1 MTRTRGPTVI
11 DLFCGGAGGWSLG
24 LHRAG
29 YRTVAA
35 CEADPWRR
43 AMFAANFPGVRMY
56 DDVRELTA
64 GRIISDLGY
73 RPDLLVGSPPCQDAS
88 AANTRGQGVDGERTG
103 LFFPTIRLVGDLRP
117 RWVALE
123 NVPRLRTRG
132 ADRVLGALEE
142 IGYSA
147 WPFVVGAHHV
157 RANHKRERVWIIAF
171 DPAQIGHGGGG
182 HGDTGRMG
190 TVRHMLHQAM
200 LPTPTKSDGGAEP
213 PGVTGR
219 KLRTYLATPAKRD
232 FRSAKASEQTM
243 RGNARPLN
251 EHLANAEMMLTPT
264 KTGNLTAPSM
274 LKWAGARALAK
285 MLASHGLTGTAAL
298 PITYGW
304 IMGYPPS
311 WLLRPAIGQALS
323 MASRAASSPPMA
335 TPSCRKSRKP

>member
-1 MTRTRGPTVI
+1 MLSTPRKS
-11 DLFCGGAGGWSLG
+11 DM
-24 LHRAG
+24 
-29 YRTVAA
+29 AA
-35 CEADPWRR
+35 
-43 AMFAANFPGVRMY
+43 
-56 DDVRELTA
+56 
-64 GRIISDLGY
+64 
-73 RPDLLVGSPPCQDAS
+73 
-88 AANTRGQGVDGERTG
+88 
-103 LFFPTIRLVGDLRP
+103 
-117 RWVALE
+117 
-123 NVPRLRTRG
+123 
-132 ADRVLGALEE
+132 
-142 IGYSA
+142 
-147 WPFVVGAHHV
+147 
-157 RANHKRERVWIIAF
+157 
-171 DPAQIGHGGGG
+171 GG